1 MAVEQTP
8 KTDDAARAKARER
21 MAAYRK
27 TPEYQDWLQ
36 RSRELRRGLKE
47 KYRRQAGAKPR
58 DAQAAAEKRE
68 QEAAA
73 RRLRD
78 GVRGLHDAHVKRFD
92 FLRRERA
99 SFAKRYANDPQAERE
114 RSAARKLALREGY
127 VRQLLRNM
135 GITNDEIA
143 PEMIELK
150 REAMLFKR
158 LARQIRKAIANH
170 NEENHEAITEHA

>member
-78 GVRGLHDAHVKRFD
+78 EVRGLHDAHVKQF
-92 FLRRERA
+92 RRVMA
-99 SFAKRYANDPQAERE
+99 SRRKAAKRYVNNPDGECA
-114 RSAARKLALREGY
+114 RSAARKRVRSASGRARRAAAMGCGTSGPKGTACSEGY
-127 VRQLLRNM
+127 
-135 GITNDEIA
+135 
-143 PEMIELK
+143 
-150 REAMLFKR
+150 
-158 LARQIRKAIANH
+158 LARNWP
-170 NEENHEAITEHA
+170 

>member
-27 TPEYQDWLQ
+27 TPEYQDWLL

-78 GVRGLHDAHVKRFD
+78 EVRGLHDAHVKRFD
-92 FLRRERA
+92 FLRRARE
-99 SFAKRYANDPQAERE
+99 SYAKRYARSPELER
-114 RSAARKLALREGY
+114 ARATAKKRALVDHY
-127 VRQLLRNM
+127 VAYQLRQM
-135 GITNDEIA
+135 GISSDAINAEL
-143 PEMIELK
+143 IELK
-150 REAMLFKR
+150 REVIRFRR
-158 LARQIRKAIANH
+158 LSREAWTQICNQRK
-170 NEENHEAITEHA
+170 EDHEAITEHA